1 MIIRSVVL
9 SAMLLLTVPLFGRT
23 KDDMIVM
30 TNGDRLTC
38 QIKGLD
44 ADTLYISLDYVLG
57 TISVQW
63 SKVAHLQSSHLY
75 IVKTEDGSVYTGT
88 LSTSDTPGTRPIK
101 IQVVENEENTVTLDA
116 PKVIDLA
123 ETSER
128 FWQRFNGAINSGI
141 TYSKGNQSTQYNIS
155 SLAAYPRERWAAQ
168 VSLNSTLS
176 SSTGTEASTR
186 NQLSFGA
193 LHLLPWNNY
202 FYSGLVNFLQSS
214 EQGIDRQVNLGGG
227 IGRHLKSSNRT
238 RISLLGGL
246 AWQST
251 QYNQSVVPQATQK
264 LVAALISGDIQISQF
279 NKTSLNVN
287 ATVLPALTQPGRV
300 FFNTNASYYVKL
312 FSNLSWNVS
321 FYGSWDNQPPPTFS
335 GSDYGTS
342 SGLSWT
348 FGNR

>member
-1 MIIRSVVL
+1 MIIRAVVL
-9 SAMLLLTVPLFGRT
+9 SAVLLLAAPLFART
-23 KDDMIVM
+23 KDDVIVM
-30 TNGDRLTC
+30 TNGDRLSC

-44 ADTLYISLDYVLG
+44 ADTLYVSLDYVLG

-63 SKVAHLQSSHLY
+63 SKVAHLESKHLY

-88 LSTSDTPGTRPIK
+88 LSTGDTPGTRPIR
-101 IQVVENEENTVTLDA
+101 IQVVEDAENSVTLEA
-116 PKVIDLA
+116 PKIIELA

-128 FWQRFNGAINSGI
+128 FWQRFNGSISSGI

-155 SLAAYPRERWAAQ
+155 SLAEYPRERWAAE
-168 VSLNSTLS
+168 VGFNSTLA
-176 SSTGTEASTR
+176 SSTGTSASTR
-186 NQLSFGA
+186 NQLTFSA

-202 FYSGLVNFLQSS
+202 FYSGVANFLQSS
-214 EQGIDRQVNLGGG
+214 EQGIDRQINIGGG
-227 IGRHLKSSNRT
+227 IGRHLKNTSRT

-246 AWQST
+246 AWQGTS
-251 QYNQSVVPQATQK
+251 YDQSIVPLATQN
-264 LVAALISGDIQISQF
+264 LMAALISGDIQISQF

-287 ATVLPALTQPGRV
+287 ANVLPALTEPGRV
-300 FFNTNASYYVKL
+300 FFNANASYYVKL

-321 FYGSWDNQPPPTFS
+321 FYGSWDNRPPATFS
-335 GSDYGTS
+335 GSDYGTT